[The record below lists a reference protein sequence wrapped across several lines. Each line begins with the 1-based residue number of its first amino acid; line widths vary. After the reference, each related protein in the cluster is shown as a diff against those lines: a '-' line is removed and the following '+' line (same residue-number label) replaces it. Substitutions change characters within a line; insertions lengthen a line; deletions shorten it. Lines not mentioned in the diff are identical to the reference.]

1 MQKERQKKDKEEKG
15 EEEEAFSQTI
25 HESQKNVQER
35 ESLLSL
41 NAVNSFVNKPTHRQ
55 ILRMRVRK
63 SID

>member
-15 EEEEAFSQTI
+15 EEEDAFSQTI